1 MKRILMNA
9 TQQEELRV
17 ALVDGQYLYDLD
29 IESAAYEKKKGNI
42 YKGKITRIEPSLE
55 AAFVNYGC
63 ERHGFLPFKEISR
76 SYFKEGAFEGGGRP
90 NIADSMSEG
99 QEVIIQIE
107 KEERG
112 NKGAALTTFISMAGR
127 YLVYMPN
134 NPRAGGISR
143 RIEGKERQELRTA
156 MKDMEI
162 PSGSGAIVRTAGIGK
177 TTEELQ
183 WDLNYQHQIWSSIET
198 AAEKPAPFLVYRE
211 SDIVVRAIRDYLRDD
226 IGEIL
231 IDDEDTYQL
240 AHEFMSRVMPH
251 NLRKLKRYQEE
262 SPIFTRFQIESQ
274 LESAF
279 QREVRLPSGGSI
291 VIDPTEA
298 LITIDINS
306 ARATKG
312 SNIEETALNANLEA
326 ADEVARQLRLRD
338 SGGLVVIDFID
349 MQSNKNQRAVENRL
363 RDALKPDRA
372 RVQVGRIS
380 RFGLLE
386 MSRQRLRPSLGE
398 SAHNVCPR
406 CSGQGTIRGT
416 QSIAL
421 SVLRLIQ
428 EEALKEG
435 TGQVVSQLP
444 ISVATYL
451 LNEKRDVITEIESRC
466 KVSILLIPN
475 HTLETPHYSIER
487 LRKSADQEAGES
499 RPSYKQVEEK
509 EPEKE
514 VFEEAASVQRDQPA
528 VREIMPNAPAPQVS
542 RKQAVEEQA
551 APESGSEPGSFVKK
565 LFSSLFGREEKVE
578 EKKQEPAKE
587 KQEFGRGRNRNRN
600 RQSGNRSSGGN
611 RNNSRRNQGNRNRN
625 SRSREDQE
633 QQQQQRNEKPA
644 NQRQGGRKPEA
655 EKTDDKRQEGQQE
668 QKSSNRR
675 RRSRSGNRNR
685 QGQQDRNQGGQGQNT
700 QSENGSS
707 NTPNTAPAEQQPSTS
722 GKEASS
728 APKRENKPRRQRKP
742 QENRATENKPV
753 ESKTTENKGD
763 NKAPESKAAESKP
776 KQVAKPVEKRES
788 AAPQSKP
795 EAKPEP
801 EPKPEA
807 KPKPTTEAKAEPKA
821 EAKAP
826 APKPQEAQSEAKP
839 KPEAKPKAAAKSPS
853 TDWDDAD

>member
-42 YKGKITRIEPSLE
+42 YKGKITRVEPSLE

-63 ERHGFLPFKEISR
+63 ERHGFLPFKEIAR
-76 SYFKEGAFEGGGRP
+76 SYLKEDAFEGGGRP
-90 NIADSMSEG
+90 NIAESIREG
-99 QEVIIQIE
+99 QEIVIQIE

-143 RIEGKERQELRTA
+143 RIEGKDRQDLRVA

-162 PSGSGAIVRTAGIGK
+162 PTGAGAIVRTAGIGK

-183 WDLNYQHQIWSSIET
+183 WDLDYQHQIWSSIT
-198 AAEKPAPFLVYRE
+198 SAAEKPAPFLIYRE

-251 NLRKLKRYQEE
+251 NLKKLKRYREQ

-298 LITIDINS
+298 LISIDINS

-326 ADEVARQLRLRD
+326 ADEIARQLRLRD

-363 RDALKPDRA
+363 REALKHDRA
-372 RVQVGRIS
+372 RVQLGRIS

-421 SVLRLIQ
+421 SVLRLVQ
-428 EEALKEG
+428 EESLKEG
-435 TGQVVSQLP
+435 TGQVIAQLP

-451 LNEKRDVITEIESRC
+451 LNEKREAVREIETRC
-466 KVSILLIPN
+466 NVSILLIPN

-487 LRKSADQEAGES
+487 IRRKAGSEEPS
-499 RPSYKQVEEK
+499 QAMPSYEQLELQES
-509 EPEKE
+509 ENE
-514 VFEEAASVQRDQPA
+514 VINEVTPFQRDVPA
-528 VREIMPNAPAPQVS
+528 VNEMMPNAPIPQVE
-542 RKQAVEEQA
+542 RNKPEPEVQDKA
-551 APESGSEPGSFVKK
+551 ADEHSSFIKK
-565 LFSSLFGREEKVE
+565 FFSTLFGGDKPEEEPEIVEKEEKR
-578 EKKQEPAKE
+578 PAR
-587 KQEFGRGRNRNRN
+587 GRGRN
-600 RQSGNRSSGGN
+600 RQSGNRSSG
-611 RNNSRRNQGNRNRN
+611 RNTSSRRQQGAGPKKGGGVKGT
-625 SRSREDQE
+625 
-633 QQQQQRNEKPA
+633 EKA
-644 NQRQGGRKPEA
+644 A
-655 EKTDDKRQEGQQE
+655 DKTDGNESAAKESSGGQKGARSDNQEKRGGG
-668 QKSSNRR
+668 RR
-675 RRSRSGNRNR
+675 RRSRSSGRNR
-685 QGQQDRNQGGQGQNT
+685 QTNRQTEQESKGSESASSDTTGAADSAVASSASTTDVKSAGKEGERSEKPRRRQRRPRKSDNTESTPRTENRDQTETKEGGENRGKSSGKESTDAAKSGGSKRTPKRGKNETTTAAESTVVEQKSAADSSTPVKDKPSAAAPKSQT
-700 QSENGSS
+700 EPSDSKPPKTERAESPSSRSEAAAKE
-707 NTPNTAPAEQQPSTS
+707 TAPAS
-722 GKEASS
+722 GGGEA
-728 APKRENKPRRQRKP
+728 
-742 QENRATENKPV
+742 
-753 ESKTTENKGD
+753 
-763 NKAPESKAAESKP
+763 
-776 KQVAKPVEKRES
+776 
-788 AAPQSKP
+788 
-795 EAKPEP
+795 
-801 EPKPEA
+801 
-807 KPKPTTEAKAEPKA
+807 
-821 EAKAP
+821 
-826 APKPQEAQSEAKP
+826 
-839 KPEAKPKAAAKSPS
+839 
-853 TDWDDAD
+853 

>member
-76 SYFKEGAFEGGGRP
+76 SYFKEGAFDGGGRP
-90 NIADSMSEG
+90 NIAESISEG

-143 RIEGKERQELRTA
+143 RIEGKDRQELREA
-156 MKDMEI
+156 MKGMEI
-162 PSGSGAIVRTAGIGK
+162 PKGAGAIVRTAGIGK

-183 WDLNYQHQIWSSIET
+183 WDLEYQHQIWTSIET
-198 AAEKPAPFLVYRE
+198 AAEKPAPFLIYRE

-298 LITIDINS
+298 LISIDINS

-326 ADEVARQLRLRD
+326 ADEIARQLRLRD

-349 MQSNKNQRAVENRL
+349 MQSSKNQRAVENRL
-363 RDALKPDRA
+363 RDALKHDRA

-421 SVLRLIQ
+421 SVLRLVQ

-435 TGQVVSQLP
+435 TGQVVAQLP
-444 ISVATYL
+444 IPVATYL
-451 LNEKRDVITEIESRC
+451 LNEKRDVVREIEGRC
-466 KVSILLIPN
+466 KVSITLIPN

-487 LRKSADQEAGES
+487 VRRRPGDKDMGQSP
-499 RPSYKQVEEK
+499 PSYRQVEEK
-509 EPEKE
+509 EPEGEMIQE
-514 VFEEAASVQRDQPA
+514 VVAVQRDVPA
-528 VREIMPNAPAPQVS
+528 VREIMPNAPVPQIERKGVEPQSVS
-542 RKQAVEEQA
+542 PEESA
-551 APESGSEPGSFVKK
+551 SFIKK
-565 LFSSLFGREEKVE
+565 FFSTLFGGEKEEEKPPAEQEE
-578 EKKQEPAKE
+578 EKKPSNR
-587 KQEFGRGRNRNRN
+587 GRGRNRQN
-600 RQSGNRSSGGN
+600 GNRSSGG
-611 RNNSRRNQGNRNRN
+611 RNGSRRQGGGNRNR
-625 SRSREDQE
+625 
-633 QQQQQRNEKPA
+633 
-644 NQRQGGRKPEA
+644 GGSKSA
-655 EKTDDKRQEGQQE
+655 QEGGEKKENRDNREQGQE
-668 QKSSNRR
+668 AKEGQEKKSQNRR
-675 RRSRSGNRNR
+675 RRSRSSNRNR
-685 QGQQDRNQGGQGQNT
+685 RGGNQQQGDREQQNSSQDQQQGRQKSSRNADVSNSNAKEAKEAVKKKPKERQEKAASRPQKADKKPAAGGNT
-700 QSENGSS
+700 EAGSTGKSKSESK
-707 NTPNTAPAEQQPSTS
+707 PAKEKADAQKPQPKVEQPSTP
-722 GKEASS
+722 KAST
-728 APKRENKPRRQRKP
+728 P
-742 QENRATENKPV
+742 T
-753 ESKTTENKGD
+753 
-763 NKAPESKAAESKP
+763 AESKP
-776 KQVAKPVEKRES
+776 VEK
-788 AAPQSKP
+788 
-795 EAKPEP
+795 
-801 EPKPEA
+801 
-807 KPKPTTEAKAEPKA
+807 
-821 EAKAP
+821 
-826 APKPQEAQSEAKP
+826 SEK
-839 KPEAKPKAAAKSPS
+839 PS
-853 TDWDDAD
+853 TPQQNSTS

>member
-63 ERHGFLPFKEISR
+63 ERHGFLPFKEVSR
-76 SYFKEGAFEGGGRP
+76 SYFKEGAFDGGGRP
-90 NIADSMSEG
+90 NIAECIREG

-143 RIEGKERQELRTA
+143 RIEGADRQELRNA

-162 PSGSGAIVRTAGIGK
+162 PTGSGAIVRTAGIGK

-183 WDLNYQHQIWSSIET
+183 WDLDYQHQIWSSIET
-198 AAEKPAPFLVYRE
+198 AAEKPAPFLIYRE

-298 LITIDINS
+298 LISIDINS

-326 ADEVARQLRLRD
+326 ADEIARQLRLRD

-349 MQSNKNQRAVENRL
+349 MQSNKNQRSVENRL
-363 RDALKPDRA
+363 RDALRPDRA

-421 SVLRLIQ
+421 SVLRLVQ

-435 TGQVVSQLP
+435 TGQVVAQLP

-451 LNEKRDVITEIESRC
+451 LNEKRNAITEIEGRC
-466 KVSILLIPN
+466 QVSILLVPN

-487 LRKSADQEAGES
+487 LRKRPGQEQEEN
-499 RPSYKQVEEK
+499 RPSYKQVEER
-509 EPEKE
+509 EPER
-514 VFEEAASVQRDQPA
+514 VVIEEAASVVKEQPA
-528 VREIMPNAPAPQVS
+528 VREIMPDAPVPQS
-542 RKQAVEEQA
+542 ERRQEGGATD
-551 APESGSEPGSFVKK
+551 SGEPSTSFVKK
-565 LFSSLFGREEKVE
+565 LFSSLFGRDEKEE
-578 EKKQEPAKE
+578 EPAAE
-587 KQEFGRGRNRNRN
+587 KSSDGERSRGRNRNR
-600 RQSGNRSSGGN
+600 QQGNRSSGGRGNN
-611 RNNSRRNQGNRNRN
+611 RRGQGGNNRNRPRKEAGN
-625 SRSREDQE
+625 
-633 QQQQQRNEKPA
+633 QQKDND
-644 NQRQGGRKPEA
+644 EA
-655 EKTDDKRQEGQQE
+655 ENSRQEGKE

-675 RRSRSGNRNR
+675 RRRGGRNRNKGGSQAAAQGAPDQGQAQQQAQGNEQKQPSSGGATSSGAGKEQGAVKESTEQKPRKPRTKRAAPRQSNKSDSASTEKPSADNSGNT
-685 QGQQDRNQGGQGQNT
+685 QPDSSDR
-700 QSENGSS
+700 
-707 NTPNTAPAEQQPSTS
+707 
-722 GKEASS
+722 
-728 APKRENKPRRQRKP
+728 
-742 QENRATENKPV
+742 RA
-753 ESKTTENKGD
+753 
-763 NKAPESKAAESKP
+763 A
-776 KQVAKPVEKRES
+776 
-788 AAPQSKP
+788 
-795 EAKPEP
+795 
-801 EPKPEA
+801 KPEA
-807 KPKPTTEAKAEPKA
+807 KPKSATTAGNEDAKAQPDATKPTAENTKPKGEPPKEKPAKAVKSTETVAPKTAASAPSGDSSAAAKTDAPKPKSPKAEPKPAKA
-821 EAKAP
+821 EA
-826 APKPQEAQSEAKP
+826 
-839 KPEAKPKAAAKSPS
+839 PKAEGE
-853 TDWDDAD
+853 

>member
-29 IESAAYEKKKGNI
+29 IESAAYEKKKGNL
-42 YKGKITRIEPSLE
+42 YKGKITRVEPSLE

-76 SYFKEGAFEGGGRP
+76 SYFKEGAFDGGGRP
-90 NIADSMSEG
+90 NIADSINEG
-99 QEVIIQIE
+99 QEVIVQIE

-112 NKGAALTTFISMAGR
+112 NKGAALTTFVSMAGR

-143 RIEGKERQELRTA
+143 RIEGKDRQELRTA
-156 MKDMEI
+156 MREMDI
-162 PSGSGAIVRTAGIGK
+162 PNGSGAIVRTAGIGK

-183 WDLNYQHQIWSSIET
+183 WDLDYQHQIWSSIEM
-198 AAEKPAPFLVYRE
+198 AAEKPAPFLIYRE
-211 SDIVVRAIRDYLRDD
+211 SDIVVRVIRDYLRDD

-251 NLRKLKRYQEE
+251 NLKKLKRYQEQT
-262 SPIFTRFQIESQ
+262 PIFTRFQIESQ

-279 QREVRLPSGGSI
+279 LREVRLPSGGSI

-298 LITIDINS
+298 LISIDINS

-326 ADEVARQLRLRD
+326 ADEIARQLRLRD

-349 MQSNKNQRAVENRL
+349 MQANKNQRAVENRL
-363 RDALKPDRA
+363 RDALKYDRA

-435 TGQVVSQLP
+435 TGQVTAQLP
-444 ISVATYL
+444 IAVATYL
-451 LNEKRDVITEIESRC
+451 LNEKRAAVSEIEQRS
-466 KVSILLIPN
+466 KISITLIPN

-487 LRKSADQEAGES
+487 HRKNTDDQESEV
-499 RPSYKQVEEK
+499 RPSYRQVEELA
-509 EPEKE
+509 PEQE
-514 VFEEAASVQRDQPA
+514 VVHEAKAVQRDVPA
-528 VREIMPNAPAPQVS
+528 VREIMPNAPAPQS
-542 RKQAVEEQA
+542 ERKREE
-551 APESGSEPGSFVKK
+551 APEESGGFVKK
-565 LFSSLFGREEKVE
+565 LFSTLFGGDKETKKEAEKEE
-578 EKKQEPAKE
+578 QT
-587 KQEFGRGRNRNRN
+587 QSNSGRNRSRSGNR
-600 RQSGNRSSGGN
+600 SGGNRSSGGN
-611 RNNSRRNQGNRNRN
+611 RNSGGNSGGGRHPSRR
-625 SRSREDQE
+625 
-633 QQQQQRNEKPA
+633 
-644 NQRQGGRKPEA
+644 
-655 EKTDDKRQEGQQE
+655 GQ
-668 QKSSNRR
+668 
-675 RRSRSGNRNR
+675 
-685 QGQQDRNQGGQGQNT
+685 
-700 QSENGSS
+700 
-707 NTPNTAPAEQQPSTS
+707 
-722 GKEASS
+722 
-728 APKRENKPRRQRKP
+728 
-742 QENRATENKPV
+742 
-753 ESKTTENKGD
+753 
-763 NKAPESKAAESKP
+763 
-776 KQVAKPVEKRES
+776 
-788 AAPQSKP
+788 
-795 EAKPEP
+795 
-801 EPKPEA
+801 
-807 KPKPTTEAKAEPKA
+807 
-821 EAKAP
+821 
-826 APKPQEAQSEAKP
+826 
-839 KPEAKPKAAAKSPS
+839 
-853 TDWDDAD
+853 

>member
-42 YKGKITRIEPSLE
+42 YKGKITRVEPSLE

-76 SYFKEGAFEGGGRP
+76 SYFKEGAFDGGGRP
-90 NIADSMSEG
+90 NIADSIREG
-99 QEVIIQIE
+99 QEVVVQIE

-143 RIEGKERQELRTA
+143 RIEGADRQELRTA
-156 MKDMEI
+156 MRDMEI
-162 PSGSGAIVRTAGIGK
+162 PKGAGAIVRTAGIGK
-177 TTEELQ
+177 NSEELQ
-183 WDLNYQHQIWSSIET
+183 WDLDYQHQIWSSIEA
-198 AAEKPAPFLVYRE
+198 AAEKNAPFLIYRE
-211 SDIVVRAIRDYLRDD
+211 SDIVVRVIRDYLRDD

-251 NLRKLKRYQEE
+251 NLRKLKLYREE
-262 SPIFTRFQIESQ
+262 TPIFTRFQIESQ

-298 LITIDINS
+298 LISIDINS

-326 ADEVARQLRLRD
+326 ADEIGRQLRLRD

-363 RDALKPDRA
+363 RDALKQDRA

-398 SAHNVCPR
+398 SAHNICPR
-406 CSGQGTIRGT
+406 CSGQGNIRGT

-435 TGQVVSQLP
+435 TGQVVVQLP
-444 ISVATYL
+444 VSVATYL
-451 LNEKRDVITEIESRC
+451 LNEKREAVTEIEHRSH
-466 KVSILLIPN
+466 VTVTLIPN
-475 HTLETPHYSIER
+475 HTLETPHYSIDRQKKRSGE
-487 LRKSADQEAGES
+487 EAEH
-499 RPSYKQVEEK
+499 RPSYRQVEEK
-509 EPEKE
+509 EPEHEEIHE
-514 VFEEAASVQRDQPA
+514 VKAVERDVPA
-528 VREIMPNAPAPQVS
+528 VREIMPNAPAPQS
-542 RKQAVEEQA
+542 DRKKGEEPEKREEEQTT
-551 APESGSEPGSFVKK
+551 EQGGSFVKK
-565 LFSSLFGREEKVE
+565 LFSSLFGREKEVPKE
-578 EKKQEPAKE
+578 EPKE
-587 KQEFGRGRNRNRN
+587 ETKPSSSGNRGRGRNRN
-600 RQSGNRSSGGN
+600 SGNRSGGSGG
-611 RNNSRRNQGNRNRN
+611 RHPSRR
-625 SRSREDQE
+625 S
-633 QQQQQRNEKPA
+633 
-644 NQRQGGRKPEA
+644 QGGR
-655 EKTDDKRQEGQQE
+655 G
-668 QKSSNRR
+668 
-675 RRSRSGNRNR
+675 RNR
-685 QGQQDRNQGGQGQNT
+685 PRQDEGGNKQN
-700 QSENGSS
+700 
-707 NTPNTAPAEQQPSTS
+707 EQ
-722 GKEASS
+722 
-728 APKRENKPRRQRKP
+728 NKQ
-742 QENRATENKPV
+742 NKQ
-753 ESKTTENKGD
+753 NK
-763 NKAPESKAAESKP
+763 
-776 KQVAKPVEKRES
+776 Q
-788 AAPQSKP
+788 
-795 EAKPEP
+795 
-801 EPKPEA
+801 
-807 KPKPTTEAKAEPKA
+807 
-821 EAKAP
+821 
-826 APKPQEAQSEAKP
+826 
-839 KPEAKPKAAAKSPS
+839 
-853 TDWDDAD
+853 

>member
-76 SYFKEGAFEGGGRP
+76 SYFKDGAFEGGGRP
-90 NIADSMSEG
+90 NIAECISEG

-143 RIEGKERQELRTA
+143 RIEGKDRQELRTA
-156 MKDMEI
+156 MKDLEI

-183 WDLNYQHQIWSSIET
+183 WDLDYQHQIWSSIET
-198 AAEKPAPFLVYRE
+198 AAEKPAPFLIYRE

-251 NLRKLKRYQEE
+251 NLRKLKRYQEK

-298 LITIDINS
+298 LISIDINS

-326 ADEVARQLRLRD
+326 ADEIARQLRLRD

-421 SVLRLIQ
+421 SVLRLVQ

-435 TGQVVSQLP
+435 TGQVIAQLP

-451 LNEKRDVITEIESRC
+451 LNEKRDVITEIEGRC
-466 KVSILLIPN
+466 GVSVVLVPN

-487 LRKSADQEAGES
+487 LRRRPGQEQETGN
-499 RPSYKQVEEK
+499 RPSYKQVEER

-514 VFEEAASVQRDQPA
+514 VIEEAASVKKDQPA
-528 VREIMPNAPAPQVS
+528 VREIMPNAPVPQVD
-542 RKQAVEEQA
+542 RRQEDAVDQKVEE
-551 APESGSEPGSFVKK
+551 STSFVKK
-565 LFSSLFGREEKVE
+565 LFSSLFGREEKAE
-578 EKKQEPAKE
+578 EEQSPEQQKREG
-587 KQEFGRGRNRNRN
+587 GRGRGRSRN
-600 RQSGNRSSGGN
+600 RQSGNRSSGG
-611 RNNSRRNQGNRNRN
+611 RNNRRNQNSNNRNRN
-625 SRSREDQE
+625 RSRQDQG
-633 QQQQQRNEKPA
+633 EK
-644 NQRQGGRKPEA
+644 Q
-655 EKTDDKRQEGQQE
+655 QEGAKQEGQE
-668 QKSSNRR
+668 QKSSGNRR
-675 RRSRSGNRNR
+675 RRSRGGRNR
-685 QGQQDRNQGGQGQNT
+685 QSGQQQGRQEQSQSNNQQRDSSSAESKNSTVPKGEASRQQKSVPESQHVSKT
-700 QSENGSS
+700 ASEKRASPRQDKS
-707 NTPNTAPAEQQPSTS
+707 AEQSDARRQPI
-722 GKEASS
+722 KEEGSVPTKQS
-728 APKRENKPRRQRKP
+728 APKVTEERRGGSS
-742 QENRATENKPV
+742 T
-753 ESKTTENKGD
+753 
-763 NKAPESKAAESKP
+763 
-776 KQVAKPVEKRES
+776 
-788 AAPQSKP
+788 
-795 EAKPEP
+795 
-801 EPKPEA
+801 EPK
-807 KPKPTTEAKAEPKA
+807 PKA
-821 EAKAP
+821 EAPKSEVKAKSEP
-826 APKPQEAQSEAKP
+826 KKSAPEKTNPKPVVESKSVEKTAQ
-839 KPEAKPKAAAKSPS
+839 
-853 TDWDDAD
+853 

>member
-17 ALVDGQYLYDLD
+17 ALVDGQHLYDLD

-76 SYFKEGAFEGGGRP
+76 NYFKEGAFEGGGRP
-90 NIADSMSEG
+90 TIAAAVSEG
-99 QEVIIQIE
+99 QEVIVQIE

-112 NKGAALTTFISMAGR
+112 NKGAALTTFVSMAGR

-143 RIEGKERQELRTA
+143 RIEGKDRQELRTA
-156 MKDMEI
+156 MREMKI
-162 PSGSGAIVRTAGIGK
+162 PKGSGAIVRTAGVGK
-177 TTEELQ
+177 STEELQ
-183 WDLNYQHQIWSSIET
+183 WDLDYQHQIWSSIEK
-198 AAEKPAPFLVYRE
+198 AAEKPAPFLIYRE
-211 SDIVVRAIRDYLRDD
+211 SDIVIRAIRDYLRED

-231 IDDEDTYQL
+231 IDDEDTYYT

-251 NLRKLKRYQEE
+251 NLKKLKRYQDG

-291 VIDPTEA
+291 VIDHTEA
-298 LITIDINS
+298 LISIDINS

-326 ADEVARQLRLRD
+326 ADEIARQLRLRD

-349 MQSNKNQRAVENRL
+349 MQASKNQRAVENRL
-363 RDALKPDRA
+363 RDALRYDRA

-435 TGQVVSQLP
+435 TGQVTAQLP

-451 LNEKRDVITEIESRC
+451 LNEKRTAIAEIEARC
-466 KVSILLIPN
+466 KVSVVLVPN
-475 HTLETPHYSIER
+475 QSLETPHYSIER
-487 LRKSADQEAGES
+487 SRAKPGAQEQDQ
-499 RPSYKQVEEK
+499 RPSYQRVEKQEQTPEEIIQEASAVE
-509 EPEKE
+509 
-514 VFEEAASVQRDQPA
+514 RDKPA
-528 VREIMPNAPAPQVS
+528 VREIMPNAPVPQVE
-542 RKQAVEEQA
+542 KAEK
-551 APESGSEPGSFVKK
+551 SEPKPASKKQEQVEASPSFIKK
-565 LFSSLFGREEKVE
+565 LFTTLFGGGSREEKKEE
-578 EKKQEPAKE
+578 EKKESSGRQG
-587 KQEFGRGRNRNRN
+587 QGRGRNRNRQ
-600 RQSGNRSSGGN
+600 QSGNRSSGG
-611 RNNSRRNQGNRNRN
+611 RHPSRRGQGNRGRR
-625 SRSREDQE
+625 RSAQGGDGK
-633 QQQQQRNEKPA
+633 QQQRK
-644 NQRQGGRKPEA
+644 
-655 EKTDDKRQEGQQE
+655 EGQG
-668 QKSSNRR
+668 QKQQGQGQGQGKQGQGQR
-675 RRSRSGNRNR
+675 RRSRSGGNRGQQHSQKR
-685 QGQQDRNQGGQGQNT
+685 EGQGQGQGQGQQQSSQQQKQGEKR
-700 QSENGSS
+700 SPE
-707 NTPNTAPAEQQPSTS
+707 
-722 GKEASS
+722 KKSS
-728 APKRENKPRRQRKP
+728 APRGRDSGKREQGQRKP
-742 QENRATENKPV
+742 RSESRPARPEETKQDSKPASSRGGEKQNPAPSKGTENRKGDSGSKKPV
-753 ESKTTENKGD
+753 
-763 NKAPESKAAESKP
+763 AEK
-776 KQVAKPVEKRES
+776 
-788 AAPQSKP
+788 
-795 EAKPEP
+795 
-801 EPKPEA
+801 
-807 KPKPTTEAKAEPKA
+807 
-821 EAKAP
+821 P
-826 APKPQEAQSEAKP
+826 APKQEQSPAPAAAAEKPSQKAATKSSQAESRPRQQPKKESAPKAQSEAATRESAPP
-839 KPEAKPKAAAKSPS
+839 KSKSSGDSSATQPAA
-853 TDWDDAD
+853 TE

>member
-29 IESAAYEKKKGNI
+29 IESAAYEKKKGNL
-42 YKGKITRIEPSLE
+42 YKGKITRVEPSLE

-76 SYFKEGAFEGGGRP
+76 SYFKEGAFEEGKRP
-90 NIADSMSEG
+90 TISDAIKEG
-99 QEVIIQIE
+99 QEVIVQIE

-143 RIEGKERQELRTA
+143 RIEGKDRQELRTA
-156 MKDMEI
+156 MRDMEI
-162 PSGSGAIVRTAGIGK
+162 PEGSGAIVRTAGVGK

-183 WDLNYQHQIWSSIET
+183 WDLDYQHQIWTSIEQ
-198 AAEKPAPFLVYRE
+198 AAEKPAPFLIYRE
-211 SDIVVRAIRDYLRDD
+211 SDIVVRAIRDYLRDE

-231 IDDEDTYQL
+231 IDDEDTYYT

-251 NLRKLKRYQEE
+251 NLKKLKRYQDET
-262 SPIFTRFQIESQ
+262 PIFTRFQIESQ

-298 LITIDINS
+298 LISIDINS

-326 ADEVARQLRLRD
+326 ADEIARQLRLRD

-349 MQSNKNQRAVENRL
+349 MQSTKNQRAVENRL
-363 RDALKPDRA
+363 REALRYDRA

-435 TGQVVSQLP
+435 TGQVSAQLP
-444 ISVATYL
+444 IPVATYL
-451 LNEKRDVITEIESRC
+451 LNEKRAAIVEIESRC
-466 KVSILLIPN
+466 GVSVALIPN
-475 HTLETPHYSIER
+475 HTLDTPHYSIER
-487 LRKSADQEAGES
+487 SRKKDSDQEQDR
-499 RPSYKQVEEK
+499 RPSYKRVVEE
-509 EPEKE
+509 ESTESDVVQE
-514 VFEEAASVQRDQPA
+514 TAAVQRDKPA
-528 VREIMPNAPAPQVS
+528 VREIMPNAPVPQV
-542 RKQAVEEQA
+542 KKKAKEPAVEKSE
-551 APESGSEPGSFVKK
+551 ESPSFIKK
-565 LFSSLFGREEKVE
+565 LFSTLFGGGSKEAE
-578 EKKQEPAKE
+578 KE
-587 KQEFGRGRNRNRN
+587 KQPEKKSSGKRQGRNRNR
-600 RQSGNRSSGGN
+600 QGNRSSGGG
-611 RNNSRRNQGNRNRN
+611 RHPSRRGGQGNRSRGGNRQQGQGGGDG
-625 SRSREDQE
+625 EK
-633 QQQQQRNEKPA
+633 QQQQQSKG
-644 NQRQGGRKPEA
+644 QGG
-655 EKTDDKRQEGQQE
+655 Q
-668 QKSSNRR
+668 R
-675 RRSRSGNRNR
+675 RRSRGGRGRGGNQSSQQNK
-685 QGQQDRNQGGQGQNT
+685 GQQQGRQQQQQDKQQQQDNKGGGNKPQQKKPESQPRSDKPQQRRSEEKGQKREQNKSDT
-700 QSENGSS
+700 PSS
-707 NTPNTAPAEQQPSTS
+707 SQPKGNSPAPA
-722 GKEASS
+722 A
-728 APKRENKPRRQRKP
+728 
-742 QENRATENKPV
+742 
-753 ESKTTENKGD
+753 NKG
-763 NKAPESKAAESKP
+763 N
-776 KQVAKPVEKRES
+776 Q
-788 AAPQSKP
+788 
-795 EAKPEP
+795 
-801 EPKPEA
+801 EA
-807 KPKPTTEAKAEPKA
+807 KPKRPAVSEKSGGEQKPKA
-821 EAKAP
+821 EKAAQP
-826 APKPQEAQSEAKP
+826 APKSKPAPAATEKKSAPAVEKRPATDKP
-839 KPEAKPKAAAKSPS
+839 KPTPPPAAPTSS
-853 TDWDDAD
+853 GSEG

>member
-90 NIADSMSEG
+90 NIAESINEG

-143 RIEGKERQELRTA
+143 RIEGKDRQELRTA

-162 PSGSGAIVRTAGIGK
+162 PSGAGAIVRTAGIGK
-177 TTEELQ
+177 STEELQ
-183 WDLNYQHQIWSSIET
+183 WDLEYQHQIWSSIET
-198 AAEKPAPFLVYRE
+198 AAEKKAPFLIYRE

-298 LITIDINS
+298 LISIDINS

-326 ADEVARQLRLRD
+326 ADEIARQLRLRD

-406 CSGQGTIRGT
+406 CSGQGSIRGT

-435 TGQVVSQLP
+435 TGQVMAQLP

-451 LNEKRDVITEIESRC
+451 LNEKRDTITEIEQRC

-475 HTLETPHYSIER
+475 HTLETPHYEIER
-487 LRKSADQEAGES
+487 IRKRPGQERDVSNRA
-499 RPSYKQVEEK
+499 SYQQVEERV
-509 EPEKE
+509 PEKE
-514 VFEEAASVQRDQPA
+514 VIEEAASVQRDQPA
-528 VREIMPNAPAPQVS
+528 VREIMPNAPVPQS
-542 RKQAVEEQA
+542 DRTQPSDEKAD
-551 APESGSEPGSFVKK
+551 ESGSFVKK
-565 LFSSLFGREEKVE
+565 LFSTLFGREEKTE
-578 EKKQEPAKE
+578 EKPAEEE
-587 KQEFGRGRNRNRN
+587 KSEKSGRGRSRNRN
-600 RQSGNRSSGGN
+600 RQQGNRSNNNRGGGGRRNQQGNRSRN
-611 RNNSRRNQGNRNRN
+611 RNNNRQDQG
-625 SRSREDQE
+625 DQQNAGGSDDKKE
-633 QQQQQRNEKPA
+633 SQKQ
-644 NQRQGGRKPEA
+644 QGGE
-655 EKTDDKRQEGQQE
+655 Q

-675 RRSRSGNRNR
+675 RRRSSGNRNR
-685 QGQQDRNQGGQGQNT
+685 QGQQNRADQGGNDKNPQQKR
-700 QSENGSS
+700 EESS
-707 NTPNTAPAEQQPSTS
+707 PQEKAPRDGRGKSSRVEGEKKGGDNKSAPAAKAPSAE
-722 GKEASS
+722 KS
-728 APKRENKPRRQRKP
+728 APKREPREAAPK
-742 QENRATENKPV
+742 AADKPV
-753 ESKTTENKGD
+753 T
-763 NKAPESKAAESKP
+763 PPAEKKSEATP
-776 KQVAKPVEKRES
+776 
-788 AAPQSKP
+788 AAPQK
-795 EAKPEP
+795 EA
-801 EPKPEA
+801 A
-807 KPKPTTEAKAEPKA
+807 PKA
-821 EAKAP
+821 EAANKDKP
-826 APKPQEAQSEAKP
+826 A
-839 KPEAKPKAAAKSPS
+839 AAAKPPAEGSKS
-853 TDWDDAD
+853 AE